1 MSHAANHTKPGRVLV
16 IAGSDSGGG
25 AGIQADIKAIMALG
39 GFATTALTALTA
51 QNTRGVSAVL
61 LVPQQF
67 LRAQID
73 AIMSDIG
80 ADAIKT
86 GMLPDIASIETVA
99 DFAERLTPALPF
111 VMDPVMVATSGDRLQ
126 SEEALHALKTRLIP
140 LATVITPNIPEAE
153 LLLGVRIADEA
164 DQRRAAEALLAL
176 GAGAVLV
183 KGGHLTGATVTDIL
197 ATRGATSA
205 GLVAMTGERIV
216 STSTHGTGCTLA
228 SAIATGL
235 AQGMPLEDAVRRA
248 RAYISAAIRGAPGLG
263 GGHGPLGHGV
273 TVDPARIEALSRL

>member
-1 MSHAANHTKPGRVLV
+1 MKLARVLV

-25 AGIQADIKAIMALG
+25 AGIQADIKTVMALG

-51 QNTRGVSAVL
+51 QNTHGVSAVL

-73 AIMSDIG
+73 AVMADIG

-86 GMLPDIASIETVA
+86 GMLPDTDSIETVA
-99 DFAERLTPALPF
+99 TFIEGLVPAVPF

-126 SEEALHALKTRLIP
+126 SEEALNALKTRLIP

-153 LLLGVRIADEA
+153 LLLGTRITDEA
-164 DQRRAAEALLAL
+164 EQRQAAKALLAL
-176 GAGAVLV
+176 GAAAVLV

-197 ATRGATSA
+197 ATPA
-205 GLVAMTGERIV
+205 GLVAMTGERID

-228 SAIATGL
+228 SAIAAGL
-235 AQGMPLEDAVRRA
+235 GQDMPLEHAVRRA
-248 RAYISAAIRGAPGLG
+248 RAYVAAAIRGAPGLG
-263 GGHGPLGHGV
+263 GGHGPLGHDV
-273 TVDPARIEALSRL
+273 TVDPARIEALARS

>member
-1 MSHAANHTKPGRVLV
+1 MTIGRVLV

-25 AGIQADIKAIMALG
+25 AGIQADLKTIMALG
-39 GFATTALTALTA
+39 GFAMTALTALTA

-61 LVPQQF
+61 LVAPQF

-73 AIMSDIG
+73 AVMADIG

-86 GMLPDIASIETVA
+86 GMLPDTDSIETVA
-99 DFAERLTPALPF
+99 DFIEGLAAPLPF

-140 LATVITPNIPEAE
+140 WATVITPNIPEAE
-153 LLLGVRIADEA
+153 LLLGVRITDEA
-164 DQRRAAEALLAL
+164 DQRHAAEALLAL

-183 KGGHLTGATVTDIL
+183 KGGHLTGDTVTDIL
-197 ATRGATSA
+197 ATRS
-205 GLVAMTGERIV
+205 GLVALTGERIA

-228 SAIATGL
+228 SAIAAGL
-235 AQGMPLEDAVRRA
+235 AQGMPLTDAVRRA
-248 RAYISAAIRGAPGLG
+248 CAYVAQAIRAAPGLG
-263 GGHGPLGHGV
+263 GGHGPLNHGV
-273 TVDPARIEALSRL
+273 TIDPARIEALGTEALARS

>member
-1 MSHAANHTKPGRVLV
+1 MKRILV

-25 AGIQADIKAIMALG
+25 AGIQADLKAVMALG
-39 GFATTALTALTA
+39 GYATTALTALTA

-73 AIMSDIG
+73 TVMGDIG

-86 GMLPDIASIETVA
+86 GMLPDSASIETVA
-99 DFAERLTPALPF
+99 DVIAGLPSPLPF

-153 LLLGVRIADEA
+153 LLLGTRIADEA
-164 DQRRAAEALLAL
+164 DQRRAAETLLTF

-183 KGGHLTGATVTDIL
+183 KGGHLTGETVTDIL
-197 ATRGATSA
+197 ATPA
-205 GLVAMTGERIV
+205 GVIAMTGERIS

-235 AQGMPLEDAVRRA
+235 AQGMPLADAVRRA
-248 RAYISAAIRGAPGLG
+248 RAYVAAAIRAAPGLG
-263 GGHGPLGHGV
+263 GGHGPLGHGI
-273 TVDPARIEALSRL
+273 TVDPARIEALGHS

>member
-1 MSHAANHTKPGRVLV
+1 MSIGRVLV

-25 AGIQADIKAIMALG
+25 AGIQADLKTVMALG
-39 GFATTALTALTA
+39 GFAMTAVTALTA

-61 LVPQQF
+61 PVPPDF

-73 AIMSDIG
+73 SVMADIG

-86 GMLPDIASIETVA
+86 GMLPDTASIEAVA
-99 DFAERLTPALPF
+99 DFIAGQAPAIPF

-126 SEEALHALKTRLIP
+126 SEEALLALKTRLIP
-140 LATVITPNIPEAE
+140 LARLITPNIPEAE
-153 LLLGVRIADEA
+153 LLLGTRIADEA
-164 DQRRAAEALLAL
+164 GQRRAAEALLAL

-183 KGGHLTGATVTDIL
+183 KGGHLTGETVTDIL
-197 ATRGATSA
+197 ATEA
-205 GLVAMTGERIV
+205 GLVAMSGERIW

-228 SAIATGL
+228 SAIAVGL
-235 AQGMPLEDAVRRA
+235 AQGMPLVDAVRRA
-248 RAYISAAIRGAPGLG
+248 RAYVAAAIRAAPGLG

-273 TVDPARIEALSRL
+273 TVDPARIEALGIGALARS

>member
-1 MSHAANHTKPGRVLV
+1 LNQGKVGRVLV

-39 GFATTALTALTA
+39 GFAMTALTALTA

-73 AIMSDIG
+73 AVMADIG

-86 GMLPDIASIETVA
+86 GMLPDTDSIETVA
-99 DFAERLTPALPF
+99 DFVEGLSAPLPF

-126 SEEALHALKTRLIP
+126 GEEALHALKTRLIP

-153 LLLGVRIADEA
+153 LLLGTRIADAA

-176 GAGAVLV
+176 GADAVLV
-183 KGGHLTGATVTDIL
+183 KGGHLTGETVTDIL
-197 ATRGATSA
+197 ATPS
-205 GLVAMTGERIV
+205 GLVAMTGERIA

-228 SAIATGL
+228 SAIAAGL
-235 AQGMPLEDAVRRA
+235 ARGMPLADAVRRA
-248 RAYISAAIRGAPGLG
+248 RAYVAAAIRAAPGLG

-273 TVDPARIEALSRL
+273 TVDPARIEALGRS

>member
-1 MSHAANHTKPGRVLV
+1 MSPLKTGRVLV

-25 AGIQADIKAIMALG
+25 AGIQADIKAVMALG
-39 GFATTALTALTA
+39 GFAMTALTALTA

-61 LVPQQF
+61 PVPPDF

-73 AIMSDIG
+73 SVMADIG

-86 GMLPDIASIETVA
+86 GMLPDTAAIETVA
-99 DFAERLTPALPF
+99 AFIAALSPSLPF

-126 SEEALHALKTRLIP
+126 SEAALDALKTRLIP
-140 LATVITPNIPEAE
+140 LATVITPNINEAE
-153 LLLGVRIADEA
+153 LLLGARIPDEA
-164 DQRRAAEALLAL
+164 AQRRAAAALLAL

-183 KGGHLTGATVTDIL
+183 KGGHLTGETVTDIL
-197 ATRGATSA
+197 ATPSA
-205 GLVAMTGERIV
+205 VVAMTGERID

-228 SAIATGL
+228 SAIAAGL
-235 AQGMPLEDAVRRA
+235 AQGMGLEDAVRRA
-248 RAYISAAIRGAPGLG
+248 RAYVAAAIRAAPGLG

-273 TVDPARIEALSRL
+273 TVDPARIAALLEG

>member
-1 MSHAANHTKPGRVLV
+1 MRIGRVLV

-25 AGIQADIKAIMALG
+25 AGIQADLKTIMALG
-39 GFATTALTALTA
+39 GFAMTALTALTA

-61 LVPQQF
+61 PVPPDF

-73 AIMSDIG
+73 TVMADIG

-86 GMLPDIASIETVA
+86 GMLPDIASIEAVA
-99 DFAERLTPALPF
+99 DFIAALTVTLPF

-140 LATVITPNIPEAE
+140 MATVITPNIPEAE
-153 LLLGVRIADEA
+153 LLLGTRIADEA

-183 KGGHLTGATVTDIL
+183 KGGHLAGERVTDIL

-205 GLVAMTGERIV
+205 RLVAMTGERIA

-228 SAIATGL
+228 SAIAMGL
-235 AQGMPLEDAVRRA
+235 AQGMPLADAVRRA
-248 RAYISAAIRGAPGLG
+248 RAYVAAAIRAAPGLG

-273 TVDPARIEALSRL
+273 TVDPARIEALARS

>member
-1 MSHAANHTKPGRVLV
+1 LSHATVGRVLV

-25 AGIQADIKAIMALG
+25 AGIQADIKTVMALG

-51 QNTRGVSAVL
+51 QNTRGVSAVWL
-61 LVPQQF
+61 APPQF
-67 LRAQID
+67 IRAQID
-73 AIMSDIG
+73 AVMADIG

-86 GMLPDIASIETVA
+86 GMLPDTGSIESVA
-99 DFAERLTPALPF
+99 TFIEGLAPARPF

-126 SEEALHALKTRLIP
+126 SEEALNVLKTRLIP

-153 LLLGVRIADEA
+153 LLLGAPITDETGQA
-164 DQRRAAEALLAL
+164 RAAEALLAL
-176 GAGAVLV
+176 GAHAVLV

-197 ATRGATSA
+197 ATRT
-205 GLVAMTGERIV
+205 GLVALTGERIA

-235 AQGMPLEDAVRRA
+235 AQGMPLTDAVRRA
-248 RAYISAAIRGAPGLG
+248 RAYVAAAIRAAPGLG
-263 GGHGPLGHGV
+263 GGHGPLGHGI
-273 TVDPARIEALSRL
+273 TVDPMRIEALIRS

>member
-1 MSHAANHTKPGRVLV
+1 MKLARVLV

-25 AGIQADIKAIMALG
+25 AGIQADIKTIMALG

-51 QNTRGVSAVL
+51 QNTHGVSAVL
-61 LVPQQF
+61 LVPQKF

-73 AIMSDIG
+73 AVMADIG
-80 ADAIKT
+80 ANAIKT
-86 GMLPDIASIETVA
+86 GMLPDTDSIETVA
-99 DFAERLTPALPF
+99 TFIEGLVPAVPF

-126 SEEALHALKTRLIP
+126 SEEALNALKTRLIP

-153 LLLGVRIADEA
+153 LLLGTRITDEA
-164 DQRRAAEALLAL
+164 DQRQAAKALLAL

-197 ATRGATSA
+197 TTPA
-205 GLVAMTGERIV
+205 GLVAMTGERID

-228 SAIATGL
+228 SAIAAGL
-235 AQGMPLEDAVRRA
+235 GQGMPLEHAVRRA
-248 RAYISAAIRGAPGLG
+248 RAYVAAAIRGAPGLG
-263 GGHGPLGHGV
+263 GGHGPLGHDV
-273 TVDPARIEALSRL
+273 TVDPARIEALARS

>member
-1 MSHAANHTKPGRVLV
+1 MKRILV

-25 AGIQADIKAIMALG
+25 AGIQADLKAVMALG
-39 GFATTALTALTA
+39 GYATTALTALTA

-73 AIMSDIG
+73 AVMADIG

-86 GMLPDIASIETVA
+86 GMLPDTASIETVA
-99 DFAERLTPALPF
+99 DVIAGLASPLPF

-153 LLLGVRIADEA
+153 LLLGTRIADEA
-164 DQRRAAEALLAL
+164 EQRRAAEALLAL

-183 KGGHLTGATVTDIL
+183 KGGHLTGETVTDIL
-197 ATRGATSA
+197 ASA
-205 GLVAMTGERIV
+205 SGVIAMTGERIS

-235 AQGMPLEDAVRRA
+235 AQGMPLADAVRRA
-248 RAYISAAIRGAPGLG
+248 RAYVAAAIRAAPGLG
-263 GGHGPLGHGV
+263 GGHGPLEHGV
-273 TVDPARIEALSRL
+273 TVDPARIEALLGD

>member
-1 MSHAANHTKPGRVLV
+1 MNQGKVGRVLV

-25 AGIQADIKAIMALG
+25 AGIQADIKAVMALG
-39 GFATTALTALTA
+39 GFAMTALTALTA

-73 AIMSDIG
+73 AVMADIG

-86 GMLPDIASIETVA
+86 GMLPDTDSIETVA
-99 DFAERLTPALPF
+99 DFIEGLSAPLPF

-126 SEEALHALKTRLIP
+126 GEEALHALKTRLIP

-153 LLLGVRIADEA
+153 LLLGTRIADEA

-176 GAGAVLV
+176 GVGAVLV
-183 KGGHLTGATVTDIL
+183 KGGHLTGETVTDIL
-197 ATRGATSA
+197 ATPS
-205 GLVAMTGERIV
+205 GLVAMTGERIA

-228 SAIATGL
+228 SAIAAGL
-235 AQGMPLEDAVRRA
+235 AQGMPLADAVRRA
-248 RAYISAAIRGAPGLG
+248 RAYVAAAIRAAPGLG

-273 TVDPARIEALSRL
+273 TVDPARIEALGRS

>member
-1 MSHAANHTKPGRVLV
+1 MSPSSIGRVLV

-25 AGIQADIKAIMALG
+25 AGIQGDLKAIMALG

-73 AIMSDIG
+73 AVMADIG

-86 GMLPDIASIETVA
+86 GMLPDTDSIETVA
-99 DFAERLTPALPF
+99 DFIGGLAPALPF

-153 LLLGVRIADEA
+153 LLLGTRIADEA
-164 DQRRAAEALLAL
+164 DQRRSAQALLAL
-176 GAGAVLV
+176 GAEAVLV
-183 KGGHLTGATVTDIL
+183 KGGHLTGETVTDIL
-197 ATRGATSA
+197 ATASGV
-205 GLVAMTGERIV
+205 VAMTGERIA
-216 STSTHGTGCTLA
+216 STNTHGTGCTLA
-228 SAIATGL
+228 SAIAAGL
-235 AQGMPLEDAVRRA
+235 AQGMPLADAVRRA
-248 RAYISAAIRGAPGLG
+248 RAYVASAIRAAPGLG

-273 TVDPARIEALSRL
+273 TVDPARIEALSRS

>member
-1 MSHAANHTKPGRVLV
+1 MSPRGLGRVLV

-25 AGIQADIKAIMALG
+25 AGIQGDIKTVMALG

-61 LVPQQF
+61 PVPPGF
-67 LRAQID
+67 LRAQIE
-73 AIMSDIG
+73 AVMTDIG
-80 ADAIKT
+80 ADAVKT
-86 GMLPDIASIETVA
+86 GMLPDTASIETVA
-99 DFAERLTPALPF
+99 AAIVGFSARLPF

-126 SEEALHALKTRLIP
+126 SEEALHTLKTRLIP
-140 LATVITPNIPEAE
+140 LATLITPNIPEAE
-153 LLLGVRIADEA
+153 LLLGGPIADEA
-164 DQRRAAEALLAL
+164 AQRRAAEALLAL

-197 ATRGATSA
+197 ATPA
-205 GLVAMTGERIV
+205 GLVAMTGERIA

-228 SAIATGL
+228 SAIAAGL
-235 AQGMPLEDAVRRA
+235 AQGLPLADAVRRA
-248 RAYISAAIRGAPGLG
+248 RAYVAAAIRAAPGLG

-273 TVDPARIEALSRL
+273 TIDPERIEALARS

>member
-1 MSHAANHTKPGRVLV
+1 MRPSLMKRVLV

-25 AGIQADIKAIMALG
+25 AGIQADLKAVMALG
-39 GFATTALTALTA
+39 GYATTALTALTA

-73 AIMSDIG
+73 AVMGDIG

-86 GMLPDIASIETVA
+86 GMLPDTASIETVA
-99 DFAERLTPALPF
+99 DVIASLPSPLPF

-153 LLLGVRIADEA
+153 LLLGTRIADEA
-164 DQRRAAEALLAL
+164 DQRRAAETLLAF

-183 KGGHLTGATVTDIL
+183 KGGHLTGETVTDIL
-197 ATRGATSA
+197 ATPA
-205 GLVAMTGERIV
+205 GVIAMTGERIS

-235 AQGMPLEDAVRRA
+235 AQGMPLADAVRRA
-248 RAYISAAIRGAPGLG
+248 RAYVAAAIRAAPGLG
-263 GGHGPLGHGV
+263 GGHGPLEHGV
-273 TVDPARIEALSRL
+273 TVDPARIEALLGD